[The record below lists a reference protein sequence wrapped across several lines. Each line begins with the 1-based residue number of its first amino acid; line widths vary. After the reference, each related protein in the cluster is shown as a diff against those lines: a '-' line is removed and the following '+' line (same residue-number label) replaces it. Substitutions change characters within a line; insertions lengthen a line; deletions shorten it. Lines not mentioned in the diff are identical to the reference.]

1 MSRRSTTDAESLAV
15 AERELANYQKS
26 SRALIISM
34 QARQNALAAV
44 LRAVLV
50 TTGSLI
56 PAADRRAWID
66 GLYAIGQTFNEATDS
81 AGFADFSAEDLI
93 VAAEVA
99 RESSAALTAF
109 VDGIVAALPPE

>member
-1 MSRRSTTDAESLAV
+1 MSRRSTMDAESLAV

-56 PAADRRAWID
+56 PANERRGWID
-66 GLYAIGQTFNEATDS
+66 GLYKIGQVFNASDS